1 MVMIIKNITEQKEKE
16 LEYQQQLKETA
27 EEATR
32 ANMAKTDFLRRMSH
46 DIRTPI
52 NGIRGMIE
60 IGNHFPND
68 SEKQRECR
76 EKIWQSSGFLLDLV
90 NDVLDMSKLESGE
103 IKLEK
108 VPFDLNRIIDE
119 IEAIVESQA
128 KEMGI
133 KLSVL
138 SGGGVDVKLIG
149 SPLHLRQIIMNLV
162 GNSIKYNKENGSV
175 DLLFKEIS
183 SDEKNAVWQ
192 FVCSDTGIGMSDEF
206 KNHIFG
212 PFAQENSTSRTS
224 YKGTGLGL
232 SITKALVDSMNG
244 TIDYESVQGEGTKFT
259 ITIPFEINT
268 NAVESTE
275 EIINGFNSCS
285 IDGVNVLLVED
296 NEINMEIAEFILENA
311 GANIIKAWNGQEATE
326 IFEKSRPGS
335 IDVILMD
342 FMMPVMDGLEAA
354 KKIRAMNRD
363 DAKTVPIIAMTA
375 NAFADDRQE

>member
-1 MVMIIKNITEQKEKE
+1 
-16 LEYQQQLKETA
+16 
-27 EEATR
+27 
-32 ANMAKTDFLRRMSH
+32 
-46 DIRTPI
+46 
-52 NGIRGMIE
+52 
-60 IGNHFPND
+60 
-68 SEKQRECR
+68 
-76 EKIWQSSGFLLDLV
+76 
-90 NDVLDMSKLESGE
+90 
-103 IKLEK
+103 
-108 VPFDLNRIIDE
+108 
-119 IEAIVESQA
+119 
-128 KEMGI
+128 
-133 KLSVL
+133 
-138 SGGGVDVKLIG
+138 
-149 SPLHLRQIIMNLV
+149 
-162 GNSIKYNKENGSV
+162 
-175 DLLFKEIS
+175 
-183 SDEKNAVWQ
+183 
-192 FVCSDTGIGMSDEF
+192 MSDEF

-275 EIINGFNSCS
+275 EIINGFNSCF

-375 NAFADDRQE
+375 NAFADDRQRGAEAGMNDHISKPIDSEKIIKVIAAYVKK